1 MPESKKNSAPTPR
14 KKYWR
19 ENKDGSITYVSHKE
33 KGKDRTK
40 IKERKYIMFIQ
51 SKAASSN
58 AHKDG
63 LCIAQRRGG
72 KETLVQWENGDQ
84 QWCHTQDLQG
94 NIVLMGR
101 PEYEQ

>member
-1 MPESKKNSAPTPR
+1 MFVQSSGATHNRHKN
-14 KKYWR
+14 
-19 ENKDGSITYVSHKE
+19 
-33 KGKDRTK
+33 
-40 IKERKYIMFIQ
+40 
-51 SKAASSN
+51 
-58 AHKDG
+58 G
-63 LCIAQRRGG
+63 LALAQRRGG